1 MENPL
6 ENNIQNCSA
15 KKKNNN
21 NKKQIIKK
29 QNKQLHTQ
37 DKTKQKRKTIIKVVG
52 KNYSKSC

>member
-29 QNKQLHTQ
+29 TKQTIAHTRQNK
-37 DKTKQKRKTIIKVVG
+37 TKKEN
-52 KNYSKSC
+52 NYKSCRQKLF